1 MERTI
6 EIDDKKVYKRKYKL
20 RRTGA
25 QGSTI
30 EITIP
35 REVVER
41 EARCLGITEEEAVEK
56 LLGVWRYNNF
66 HGVHLSFEPKK
77 ETTHTEEV
85 RQ

>member
-1 MERTI
+1 MERSI

-30 EITIP
+30 EITVP

-41 EARCLGITEEEAVEK
+41 EARRLGITEEEAVEA
-56 LLGVWRYNNF
+56 LVGVWRYNNF
-66 HGVHLSFEPKK
+66 LGVHLSFEVRKK
-77 ETTHTEEV
+77 DGPENE
-85 RQ
+85 R